1 MTDLSDFLG
10 GLVSGISHARL
21 NSDIES
27 VKIAEIYAQDPLLQ
41 NLSVPR
47 MRIDTVELSI
57 PVAMEGIKEKKEVI
71 YEISDTSKLLEISY
85 AVLLK
90 SLSTGSLPAQL
101 SNELKKFLEESTRVM
116 VDRTRTNP
124 AEEPLLNYTT
134 TVALFVTRLS
144 DTIFKQLKR
153 KPLSADEQFNL
164 QKDIVE
170 KLRSALKEQVSISY
184 REKKADSLN
193 VIVEA
198 ARLREI
204 KPENIIMIKMKV
216 SEQGLEWI
224 KMENSKGEVIS
235 KLTPE

>member
-57 PVAMEGIKEKKEVI
+57 PVAMEGIKEKKEVV